1 MKKLNYV
8 VIVAEIVIEKENVNR
23 TKVNNLYYSM
33 YD

>member
-8 VIVAEIVIEKENVNR
+8 VIVVEIVVEKENVNQ

>member
-8 VIVAEIVIEKENVNR
+8 VIVAEIVVEKENVNQ

>member
-8 VIVAEIVIEKENVNR
+8 VIVVEIVVEKENANQ